1 MIKCKMKNLLFLLF
15 CAYICFYVVNNY
27 YINFK
32 TMNLNNANQIGIHQ
46 IQSPIKQVNSNNI
59 VKSYNFILNY
69 QGKTYQLNFDSQ
81 VDKSTNFMINEQAK
95 KWGRDGDHSQA
106 VFALQSLISMG
117 VPPSTAFEFV
127 FPTINKQ
134 LDKILDKINILPK
147 DSKIIFTPNFAQ
159 KFIITNERCGYIVD
173 KEKLLYDIFK
183 KFVVSPQVSVVLQ
196 TDKVQPEITKEDN
209 IENTKLLSKF
219 STSIA
224 TSTSNRRNNV
234 KLALKQFNG
243 MIVQPNQVVSFNQTT
258 GRRTEDKGYKSANII
273 LDGLFVDGTGGGVC
287 QSSTT
292 LYNALLLA
300 DNVEILEANRHSMP
314 VSYVKLGFD
323 AMVAYGSSDLK
334 FKNVGSTPIYIRTYS
349 SGDNVNVEIYGKVEK
364 ENVEKVR
371 RSEIIKTIKSK
382 GDIVK
387 NDKNNQFSH
396 LMDENGNYRQKF
408 SKDGYEVQTYLDYY
422 NNGKLIETKKVRH
435 TTYPAQQ
442 GIVYKGKPKPKEIVE
457 SNEIKENENFVLT
470 G

>member
-1 MIKCKMKNLLFLLF
+1 MIKLKINNLLFLLV
-15 CAYICFYVVNNY
+15 CACVCLSATSNY
-27 YINFK
+27 NINFK
-32 TMNLNNANQIGIHQ
+32 KIELNNNCQYQ
-46 IQSPIKQVNSNNI
+46 MQQTESPFRQASSANI

-81 VDKSTNFMINEQAK
+81 VDKSTKFMIKKQEK
-95 KWGRDGDHSQA
+95 KWGRDGNHSQA
-106 VFALQSLISMG
+106 VFALQSLINMG
-117 VPPSTAFEFV
+117 VPQSTAFEFV

-159 KFIITNERCGYIVD
+159 KFIITSERCGYIVD
-173 KEKLLYDIFK
+173 KEKLLYDIFN
-183 KFVVSPQVSVVLQ
+183 KFTLSPQVSVVLQ
-196 TDKVQPEITKEDN
+196 TDKVQPKITKEDN

-224 TSTSNRRNNV
+224 TSTTNRRNNV

-300 DNVEILEANRHSMP
+300 DNIEILEANRHSMP

-349 SGDNVNVEIYGKVEK
+349 SGDNVNVEIYGKIEND
-364 ENVEKVR
+364 NVEKVR
-371 RSEIIKTIKSK
+371 PSEIIKTIRSLFL
-382 GDIVK
+382 VR
-387 NDKNNQFSH
+387 NW
-396 LMDENGNYRQKF
+396 
-408 SKDGYEVQTYLDYY
+408 LD
-422 NNGKLIETKKVRH
+422 NVATSIFTL
-435 TTYPAQQ
+435 
-442 GIVYKGKPKPKEIVE
+442 
-457 SNEIKENENFVLT
+457 
-470 G
+470 